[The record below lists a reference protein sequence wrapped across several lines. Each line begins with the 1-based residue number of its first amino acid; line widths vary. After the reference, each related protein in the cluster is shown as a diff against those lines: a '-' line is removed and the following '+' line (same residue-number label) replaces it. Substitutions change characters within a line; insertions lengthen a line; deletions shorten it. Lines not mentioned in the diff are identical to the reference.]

1 MTMTSNHSL
10 TNIMNEYWPKRAV
23 RVSCGDHEWYF
34 GANCGG
40 LTEMVEEDLE
50 VLDRLN
56 PLHTWVGYKEVEVMY
71 RKQKVG
77 TFSIE
82 KY

>member
-10 TNIMNEYWPKRAV
+10 TDIMNEYWPKRA
-23 RVSCGDHEWYF
+23 D
-34 GANCGG
+34 ANQ
-40 LTEMVEEDLE
+40 M
-50 VLDRLN
+50 R
-56 PLHTWVGYKEVEVMY
+56 YKEVEVMY